1 VTRRRNKGPF
11 APLGERPSGRNKT
24 VIRAT
29 VAISSLLAVIAV
41 PFMDVSVCH
50 ADIYRYVDENGVIHL
65 TNVPMHGKF
74 RLWLREAKPGRTA
87 RNSSRSVRPEN
98 ADFNSLIIKA
108 ADMHGIDSALIK
120 AVIKAESDFDHL
132 AVSRAGAMGLMQL
145 MPGTADSYRVDDT
158 FDPWSN
164 IDGGVRYLK
173 YLLDQYRGNLPLAL
187 AAYNAGEASVSK
199 YNNRIP
205 PYQETQTYVRR
216 VLNYLK
222 QYRNQSR
229 NFQDE

>member
-1 VTRRRNKGPF
+1 M
-11 APLGERPSGRNKT
+11 APLFASSRRDITVARKT
-24 VIRAT
+24 VLISIL
-29 VAISSLLAVIAV
+29 VAVLAVPIAGE
-41 PFMDVSVCH
+41 SVCY
-50 ADIYRYVDENGVIHL
+50 ADIYRYVDDNGVIHL

-74 RLWLREAKPGRTA
+74 RLWLREVKPGRTA
-87 RNSSRSVRPEN
+87 KNSSRSARSSSAE
-98 ADFNSLIIKA
+98 FNTLIMKA
-108 ADMHGIDSALIK
+108 ADIHGIDSALIK

-132 AVSRAGAMGLMQL
+132 AISRAGAMGLMQL

-222 QYRNQSR
+222 HYRNQNRSIQ
-229 NFQDE
+229 FE